1 MKIFI
6 KNLTLI
12 ITSVFLVMFSNNIYA
27 LANDGD
33 DGFISISPE
42 EIMKLY
48 KEDEPKANEIFKDKT
63 VKINGTVDGVSK
75 NLYQIK
81 INIKTLN
88 NELIVCEVSSSDKKL
103 SNINAGD
110 DVSIEGVCKGKLGN
124 NVYVTQC
131 VIK

>member
-1 MKIFI
+1 M
-6 KNLTLI
+6 
-12 ITSVFLVMFSNNIYA
+12 VMMDLYPCA
-27 LANDGD
+27 LANR
-33 DGFISISPE
+33 
-42 EIMKLY
+42 MKLL
-48 KEDEPKANEIFKDKT
+48 IFKDKT